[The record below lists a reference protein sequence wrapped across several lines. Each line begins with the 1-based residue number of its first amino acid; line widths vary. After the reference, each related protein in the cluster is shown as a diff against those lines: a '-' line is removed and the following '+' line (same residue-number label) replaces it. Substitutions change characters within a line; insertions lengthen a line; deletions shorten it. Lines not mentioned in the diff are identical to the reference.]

1 MIVITLL
8 FVTTLL
14 CTALLRMDCSNR
26 MYLRQCNNYGRSFAL
41 AGMEEPYLHKE
52 LQTKPLISKLYSWL
66 QTESLSTLLPKRD
79 TLNILRELRTNDDA
93 MLSLYRQYNTSWETL
108 FQQITTE
115 KRSVKE
121 LLGPD
126 LSSKILKSVESTDIY
141 DPATVQSFVK
151 NPVFE
156 SMLGSILYEGIFEFL
171 QRVDIL
177 GNIVNQLPI
186 IGPIRVAIVK
196 EFKSSLDKTVG
207 GQIKTFLSGFNKVA
221 VQRMVDFI
229 LSPKNRA
236 AFSVA
241 NRNVVDALM
250 SKPLDSI
257 LPRDK
262 DDRSDSNNPLR
273 KLKADLWTAI
283 QDTPLSEIEV
293 LLDKVYEKVGAESFD
308 TAIQVDIEKTL
319 ERAPTLSAVAERN
332 LIRLLQSDVGKK
344 AFEDLQAIYREA
356 NENDS

>member
-1 MIVITLL
+1 M
-8 FVTTLL
+8 
-14 CTALLRMDCSNR
+14 RCSKQR
-26 MYLRQCNNYGRSFAL
+26 PLYSRRDSVGKSFAL
-41 AGMEEPYLHKE
+41 AGMEEPYLQKE
-52 LQTKPLISKLYSWL
+52 LQIKPFISKLYTWL
-66 QTESLSTLLPKRD
+66 QTESLSALLPKSD
-79 TLNILRELRTNDDA
+79 ALNIIQELRANDDA
-93 MLSLYRQYNTSWETL
+93 MLSLYRQYNTLWETL
-108 FQQITTE
+108 FQQIAAE

-121 LLGPD
+121 ILGPE
-126 LSSKILKSVESTDIY
+126 LSSKILKSVESTDLY

-177 GNIVNQLPI
+177 GNIVNNLPI

-229 LSPKNRA
+229 LAPKNRA
-236 AFSVA
+236 AFSTA
-241 NRNVVDALM
+241 NRNVLDALM

-257 LPRDK
+257 LPNLND
-262 DDRSDSNNPLR
+262 DSNNNINPLR
-273 KLKADLWTAI
+273 KVKADLWLAI
-283 QDTPLSEIEV
+283 QDTPLTEIDS
-293 LLDKVYEKVGAESFD
+293 LLDKTYEKVGAEQFD
-308 TAIQVDIEKTL
+308 TAVQLDIEKTL

-332 LIRLLQSDVGKK
+332 LVRLLQSDLGQK
-344 AFEDLQAIYREA
+344 AFADLQQMYNAA
-356 NENDS
+356 NNNKNEP